1 MNVNVKLKEGLGM
14 GRLCQTIGMVSNKV
28 DSFNKLGRDAFET
41 FSPDYAKVEFDSV
54 RFVLHVSGL
63 TKKEVDRL
71 VTLILESDGIEN
83 FSVDLTT

>member
-14 GRLCQTIGMVSNKV
+14 GRLCQTIGMINSKV
-28 DSFNKLGRDAFET
+28 DSFNKLGRDAFDT
-41 FSPDYAKVEFDSV
+41 FSPDYAKVEFDQAK
-54 RFVLHVSGL
+54 FVLRVTGL

-71 VTLILESDGIEN
+71 TTLILESDGIEI